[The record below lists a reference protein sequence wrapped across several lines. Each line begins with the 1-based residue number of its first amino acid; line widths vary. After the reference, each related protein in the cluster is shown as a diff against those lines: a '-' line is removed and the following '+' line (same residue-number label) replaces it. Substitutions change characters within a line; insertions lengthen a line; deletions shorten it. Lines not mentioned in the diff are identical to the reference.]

1 MENNLNSLKDCRS
14 HVEQFFAQKDKKFRQ
29 DRIMNLPGKWQKKMV
44 NTLFNKGLGK
54 MKNLSFIFT

>member
-1 MENNLNSLKDCRS
+1 M
-14 HVEQFFAQKDKKFRQ
+14 EQFFAQKDKKFRQ